1 MPNSDGPL
9 SSPDRRGFRT
19 LLRLRNPPTPSADQN
34 PLLISSSP
42 RLPNKKKAFASAALR
57 SLSCS
62 SSAAS
67 QAYAPSSAAAA
78 VRSSAD
84 WDGKGSRRR
93 RTNKK
98 KKDRSSAAA
107 DVWCTPGISFA
118 GDDSVDCVVSQSEMV
133 GRGGR
138 VEVERAL
145 RERTYYGRRVGN
157 REAISS
163 TADSKS
169 SPRALLFEADL
180 TPSEHFL
187 RMREYYHQPP
197 VELEEVAIPHPSE
210 LLELGDKIGHVSTG
224 LREEEIECNIRKA
237 KLSIF
242 DKLLS
247 TEMERK
253 CSICQ
258 EEYETDDEVGKL
270 GCGHSY
276 HIYCIRKWLLQ
287 KNACPVCKTALLS
300 LKLSIE
306 SILLI
311 GCVFPKAMQP
321 VSAGVNERLLHA
333 ASELSGDEFGLATS
347 PG

>member
-197 VELEEVAIPHPSE
+197 VELEEVAIPHPSIMLLHHRLLLQGGDAYDLYKDWRLDVDDMTYEE

-287 KNACPVCKTALLS
+287 KNACPVCKTA
-300 LKLSIE
+300 
-306 SILLI
+306 
-311 GCVFPKAMQP
+311 
-321 VSAGVNERLLHA
+321 VSKI
-333 ASELSGDEFGLATS
+333 
-347 PG
+347 